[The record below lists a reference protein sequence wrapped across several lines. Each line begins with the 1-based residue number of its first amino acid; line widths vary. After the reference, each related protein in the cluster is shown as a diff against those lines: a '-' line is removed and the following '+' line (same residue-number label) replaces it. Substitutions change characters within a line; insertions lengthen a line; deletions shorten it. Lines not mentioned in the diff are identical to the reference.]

1 MFEGDG
7 SMPVLRKRLGASIVL
22 TLLSIVSII
31 LLLPTS
37 KVSTRLQE
45 IALGTSIDGS
55 LWHWSASY
63 EEAEEDL
70 GGEGTRLVIFGD
82 SWVDDIHE
90 GGQEGKGKSWAD
102 YLCEEV

>member
-55 LWHWSASY
+55 LWHWSATY
-63 EEAEEDL
+63 EESVEDL
-70 GGEGTRLVIFGD
+70 GGAGTRLVVFGD